1 MSEPEETEETPGLAE
16 AERTIAAEGRTKA
29 KEAAET
35 TEKIGPTVAERT
47 IAAEETTK
55 AAEMIGDTGIRETVE
70 SFLRLA
76 GRQS

>member
-1 MSEPEETEETPGLAE
+1 M
-16 AERTIAAEGRTKA
+16 IAAERRQG
-29 KEAAET
+29 T
-35 TEKIGPTVAERT
+35 TEAERT